1 MKILEKL
8 QASASALQ
16 ASVVFPEGND
26 SRTLQAVT
34 WLSER
39 GIVRPVVIGKP
50 EMVWQMASE
59 AGIELPAGLRV
70 IEPATFERLDEFAK
84 AFYEL
89 RKHKGISRAEA
100 REQVQEPLRFA
111 AMLVR
116 TGEVDGCVAGAVNAT
131 GDVLRAGFQI
141 IGLAEGIEVV
151 SSTFLMVLPDG
162 RALTYGDCGVVPYP
176 DAKQLAQIAV
186 ASARTHTQLTG
197 ETPIVAMLSFSTK
210 GSARH
215 DCVSKVQD
223 ATALVRQMAPDL
235 LVDGELQFDAAYVEH
250 VGKRKAPDSAVAGRA
265 NVFIFPNLDAGN
277 IAYKITE
284 RLGGAQAIGP
294 IIQGL
299 AKPLHDLS
307 RGCKA
312 EDIVT
317 LSAICAIQAK

>member
-1 MKILEKL
+1 MNIIERW

-16 ASVVFPEGND
+16 ASVVFPEGED
-26 SRTLQAVT
+26 SRTLQAVAL
-34 WLSER
+34 LSER
-39 GIVRPVVIGKP
+39 GIARPVVIGKR
-50 EMVWQMASE
+50 ESVLRVANE
-59 AGIELPAGLRV
+59 AGIGLPDGLRV
-70 IEPATFERLDEFAK
+70 IEPAMFERLDEFAET
-84 AFYEL
+84 FYQL

-100 REQVQEPLRFA
+100 RQQVQKPLRFA

-131 GDVLRAGFQI
+131 GDVLRVGFQV

-151 SSTFLMVLPDG
+151 SSVFLMVLPDG
-162 RALTYGDCGVVPYP
+162 RALSFGDCAVVPYP
-176 DAKQLAQIAV
+176 DAKQLAMIAV
-186 ASARTHTQLTG
+186 ASARTHSQLTG

-215 DCVSKVQD
+215 DSVTKVQD
-223 ATALVRQMAPDL
+223 ATALVREMAPDL
-235 LVDGELQFDAAYVEH
+235 LVDGELQFDSAFVEH
-250 VGKRKAPDSAVAGRA
+250 IGKRKAPNSAVAGRA

-277 IAYKITE
+277 IAYKIAE

-294 IIQGL
+294 VIQGL